1 MLTNKRLILCHFW
14 LAFIVFGAALALG
27 AWQMFVRSPL
37 NAWHF
42 NPEFYYRSVTA
53 HGSAMGYVFPTLIA
67 MGFGYAI
74 TESALEKPLVGRR
87 WAWAGFF
94 LVAVGAVVAM
104 IPVSLGFASVL
115 YTFYPPMVG
124 NPFYYIG
131 VVMVVVGSWIWVALM
146 SINMAIWK
154 RENPGKPVPL
164 AMFANV
170 AGAYL
175 WGWTAVGAALE
186 IIFQILPVALGL
198 RSTIDAGLARVFFSW
213 TLHAI
218 VYFWLFP
225 TYIAYYTIFPR
236 AIGGRLYSDA
246 MARIS
251 FILFVVVAMPI
262 GIHHLFADPQVGAGF
277 KFMHSV
283 FTGLVALPTLLTVF
297 TICASAEIAS
307 RLRGGR
313 GAFGW
318 VTALPWSN
326 PIMLATALSLVM
338 LGFGGAGGLINMSY
352 QLDASVHNTQW
363 ITGHFHLIFGG
374 AIVIM
379 YFAIAYD
386 LWPHLTGRALESFG
400 LMRTQLW
407 LWFIGMIVTT
417 FPWHYVG
424 ILGMPRRMAFY
435 DYANPAISPQ
445 AFSVSMSAIGG
456 FILLISGI
464 LFLTV
469 LIRGQRSAAERGG
482 RLPVCRAVAH
492 AGADPGRAEQFWA
505 VARADDRAHRRQL
518 RLSDRAVDGA
528 EGNQRARGLCR
539 SQPMS
544 EQPLFS
550 LRNPWFSASVG
561 VTAGDCD
568 PCRLRRPDLAA
579 AGTAGPQAQRHL
591 GCDLQRRRRATR
603 VEPERRHPAGFQDVE
618 CGDDVRDADAGR
630 SSLYRSRGDAGAALR
645 DLSRAAGRQRRQL
658 AESRRAVRRR
668 HLQATDRFQGRRAR
682 QRRHDAVRSQSEQP
696 GHAGYRGLLRLSAA
710 RALAQARPQIDR
722 ACDRHDRRPDA
733 QHRALRLLSW
743 RHRRQGRQSLAR
755 RPVGGLHQGATAG
768 VCGRHPPQR
777 HQPADAQYRPPDDRG
792 RDRPGRPLLRSA
804 AVR

>member
-1 MLTNKRLILCHFW
+1 
-14 LAFIVFGAALALG
+14 
-27 AWQMFVRSPL
+27 MFVRSPL

-53 HGSAMGYVFPTLIA
+53 HGSVMGYVFPTLIA

-87 WAWAGFF
+87 WAWAGFL
-94 LVAVGAVVAM
+94 LVAAGAVVAM
-104 IPVSLGFASVL
+104 IPVSLGLASVL

-146 SINMAIWK
+146 PINMAIWK
-154 RENPGKPVPL
+154 RENPDKPVPL

-218 VYFWLFP
+218 VYFWLIP

-236 AIGGRLYSDA
+236 AIGGRLYSDP
-246 MARIS
+246 MGRIA

-262 GIHHLFADPQVGAGF
+262 GVHHLFADPQVGAGF
-277 KFMHSV
+277 KYMHSV

-307 RLRGGR
+307 RLRGGK

-318 VTALPWSN
+318 VSALPWKN

-386 LWPHLTGRALESFG
+386 LWPHLTGRALDSFA

-407 LWFIGMIVTT
+407 LWFAGMIVTT

-435 DYANPAISPQ
+435 DYTDPSIAAQAVWVTMSVVGGAILVLSAVLFFVVLARGQIALRTAPE
-445 AFSVSMSAIGG
+445 AYRFSVAVHPPRSLPAALNG
-456 FILLISGI
+456 FGLWLGLMVGLTIVNYGFPIAHLLATPG
-464 LFLTV
+464 TAV
-469 LIRGQRSAAERGG
+469 PAVNVGQR
-482 RLPVCRAVAH
+482 
-492 AGADPGRAEQFWA
+492 Q
-505 VARADDRAHRRQL
+505 
-518 RLSDRAVDGA
+518 
-528 EGNQRARGLCR
+528 
-539 SQPMS
+539 
-544 EQPLFS
+544 
-550 LRNPWFSASVG
+550 
-561 VTAGDCD
+561 
-568 PCRLRRPDLAA
+568 
-579 AGTAGPQAQRHL
+579 
-591 GCDLQRRRRATR
+591 
-603 VEPERRHPAGFQDVE
+603 
-618 CGDDVRDADAGR
+618 
-630 SSLYRSRGDAGAALR
+630 
-645 DLSRAAGRQRRQL
+645 
-658 AESRRAVRRR
+658 
-668 HLQATDRFQGRRAR
+668 
-682 QRRHDAVRSQSEQP
+682 
-696 GHAGYRGLLRLSAA
+696 
-710 RALAQARPQIDR
+710 
-722 ACDRHDRRPDA
+722 
-733 QHRALRLLSW
+733 
-743 RHRRQGRQSLAR
+743 
-755 RPVGGLHQGATAG
+755 
-768 VCGRHPPQR
+768 
-777 HQPADAQYRPPDDRG
+777 
-792 RDRPGRPLLRSA
+792 
-804 AVR
+804 